1 MPGLSAADNVT
12 AETIEATRVRE
23 TRERMAAQRAA
34 RLAAERAGKRLTP
47 PQIRALSGELSE
59 AVKENLMS
67 YRMSSAPEACTCG
80 HAPEEHGHDP
90 KFPGSTACT
99 IKGCDC
105 IAFDEAPEEDDEPER
120 ERSDEDD
127 EDE

>member
-34 RLAAERAGKRLTP
+34 RLAAEQAGRRLTP

-59 AVKENLMS
+59 AVEENLMS
-67 YRMSSAPEACTCG
+67 YRMSSAPGPCTCD

-90 KFPGSTACT
+90 EHPGSTACT
-99 IKGCDC
+99 VKGCEC
-105 IAFDEAPEEDDEPER
+105 IAFDEAVEEDDEPER
-120 ERSDEDD
+120 ERD
-127 EDE
+127 EDEDEDE